1 MKTGVIK
8 KTSGNNESDSDSEWF
23 ARFAE
28 RLSTTMNKSRRIS
41 SSKSFHGTGLGER
54 ASERLPRLPSG
65 RGGHRGGGLRHDS
78 RSAGWGE
85 PSRKSDNETEK
96 NVTVQSIGSGTLRH
110 QTLSSDFKNETE
122 AGTIS
127 RSSFSKY
134 SEKRKFSTDSDNETN
149 ARTLSDSL
157 IETGLK
163 RAKITDAIGTFKVSC
178 CSDRKPDKNINVS
191 GGSTDVT
198 PTGNRKLTSHAD
210 ESSKHRTS
218 LEMIVKRLTKTK
230 STSPAVKRAKERKRR
245 ISSHPT
251 CDFCS
256 RKLNKIKERDFHI
269 DHHDEMMYRCPKPCG
284 HEFILFQ
291 RLQQHSSYNHSVNLT
306 KTDRAKCKITGRK
319 AKGESNESDSQK
331 SLTSLKKPR
340 KDYRQKRKM
349 FAVSTV
355 RKQSKLN
362 KKSANKND
370 IQKKKVDHDDVNET
384 APGSSDT
391 PEQCF
396 SLTTVKKEENEGT
409 CDMSKTCPFKYCSFR
424 FENDQTFRQHM
435 REKHTSQL
443 KIKRSSSSLTLLNQN
458 QHVKAVKVEI
468 MEPSMENKPMSGF
481 VRENSPT
488 KFNVDQGRTTAEQ
501 PNKLVS
507 CNDQSTRKCI
517 ESSSDIESTNMTAV
531 DNIVP
536 TVGTSIANERSE
548 KLSVERDLVTESP
561 TKQHIG
567 TSETIN
573 ETFSA
578 KLLAVK
584 SNDESSIDKNDIL
597 EGSVDSKVNNKSAI
611 VTEDGVTRMRS
622 PADKATAP
630 TTTTNTDVVDPSA
643 GYSASLELLLNDFV
657 GDETDISPMEPFI
670 DCSVFMKIRES
681 STVQSSVKDDR
692 KGVSDP
698 PVLDNKMGA
707 QPSLCYS
714 NGSLGKEDAMAKNS
728 VPKNVG
734 SSPTEDEGIKHI
746 STDIA
751 SDESRDD
758 RKTAESPSIVCD
770 IATLDQSRNSEAIP
784 PLGDN
789 ITVQDSTKTD
799 PFEDVSALSMVS
811 KMPIIDTVITM
822 APSVRGEEKLELTVN
837 ANVAVEPSDE
847 KISWAHSPD
856 FTEEQAL
863 TIDGPTVELFT
874 SNNEPRLSDSNTPMN
889 EWVNMDSEMQ
899 ATVENRFLTIEDST
913 NKGTSIEP
921 SATVNDEKESNMR
934 DNTLRGLS
942 TTTPLSL
949 VSSNKSKLT
958 EMHICDQSSSES
970 SNIQKT
976 TVEAT
981 NYLTSV
987 LLEHSYF
994 RPGMNDDEHQETLS
1008 LTSEKSQTTI
1018 NACNKDKSKL
1028 LTGTVD
1034 MNSPS
1039 EQGVDQGAEE
1049 EVEVKSEP
1057 LTPDIQTIKSE
1068 PIDDADRQVGQ
1079 GEAQQSF
1086 QCAIN
1091 ESFSTGDERFA
1102 ERLSEKFLR

>member
-1 MKTGVIK
+1 MRVALKSNSKQRTKLKTANSGGIFLPTIPVGEGTQAVVSDTTPDRQIGESHLVRAIMK
-8 KTSGNNESDSDSEWF
+8 
-23 ARFAE
+23 
-28 RLSTTMNKSRRIS
+28 LRRI
-41 SSKSFHGTGLGER
+41 
-54 ASERLPRLPSG
+54 
-65 RGGHRGGGLRHDS
+65 
-78 RSAGWGE
+78 
-85 PSRKSDNETEK
+85 
-96 NVTVQSIGSGTLRH
+96 GTLRH

-122 AGTIS
+122 AGTMS
-127 RSSFSKY
+127 RTSKC

-163 RAKITDAIGTFKVSC
+163 RAKINDAIGTFKVSC
-178 CSDRKPDKNINVS
+178 CSDRKPDKNINVP

-245 ISSHPT
+245 ISSHLT

-256 RKLNKIKERDFHI
+256 RKFKKIKERDFHI

-284 HEFILFQ
+284 HEFILFK
-291 RLQQHSSYNHSVNLT
+291 RLQQHSRDNHSVNLT

-331 SLTSLKKPR
+331 SLTSLKKLR

-355 RKQSKLN
+355 RKQCKFN
-362 KKSANKND
+362 KKSVDKYN
-370 IQKKKVDHDDVNET
+370 IQKKKGDHDDVNER
-384 APGSSDT
+384 APGRSDT

-396 SLTTVKKEENEGT
+396 SFTTVKKEENEGT
-409 CDMSKTCPFKYCSFR
+409 CDMSKRCPFKYCSFR
-424 FENDQTFRQHM
+424 FENDLTFRHHM
-435 REKHTSQL
+435 RENHTSQL
-443 KIKRSSSSLTLLNQN
+443 KIKRSPSSLTLLNQN

-468 MEPSMENKPMSGF
+468 MEPSMEKKPMSGF
-481 VRENSPT
+481 LREESST
-488 KFNVDQGRTTAEQ
+488 KSNADQGWTTAEQ
-501 PNKLVS
+501 PNKSVS
-507 CNDQSTRKCI
+507 CNDQPTRECT
-517 ESSSDIESTNMTAV
+517 EASPDIESTNMTAV

-536 TVGTSIANERSE
+536 AVGTTIANEGPE
-548 KLSVERDLVTESP
+548 KLSVGRDLVTESP

-573 ETFSA
+573 ETFST
-578 KLLAVK
+578 KLLT
-584 SNDESSIDKNDIL
+584 SIDKNDIL
-597 EGSVDSKVNNKSAI
+597 EASVNNKSAI
-611 VTEDGVTRMRS
+611 VTEDGVTRMGS
-622 PADKATAP
+622 PADKAP
-630 TTTTNTDVVDPSA
+630 TTTANTEMVDPSA
-643 GYSASLELLLNDFV
+643 GYSESLELLLDDFV
-657 GDETDISPMEPFI
+657 GDETDISPMQPFI

-681 STVQSSVKDDR
+681 STVQSSVKGDR

-698 PVLDNKMGA
+698 PVADNEMGV

-714 NGSLGKEDAMAKNS
+714 NDSLGKEDAMAKNS
-728 VPKNVG
+728 VPKNVV
-734 SSPTEDEGIKHI
+734 SSSTEDEGIKHI
-746 STDIA
+746 SA

-758 RKTAESPSIVCD
+758 RKTAESPSIVSD
-770 IATLDQSRNSEAIP
+770 IATLDQSRNSAAIP

-811 KMPIIDTVITM
+811 KTPIIDTVITM
-822 APSVRGEEKLELTVN
+822 APAIRGEETLELTVN
-837 ANVAVEPSDE
+837 TNVAVEPSGE

-856 FTEEQAL
+856 CTEEQAL

-899 ATVENRFLTIEDST
+899 ATVENRFLTIEDSA

-921 SATVNDEKESNMR
+921 SATVNDEKESNMT
-934 DNTLRGLS
+934 DNTSRELS

-949 VSSNKSKLT
+949 VSSNKSNLT
-958 EMHICDQSSSES
+958 EMHICGQSSSKS

-981 NYLTSV
+981 DHLTSV

-994 RPGMNDDEHQETLS
+994 RPSMNDGEHQETLS
-1008 LTSEKSQTTI
+1008 LTSEKPQATI

-1039 EQGVDQGAEE
+1039 EQGVDQDAEE

-1057 LTPDIQTIKSE
+1057 LTPDIQTKKI
-1068 PIDDADRQVGQ
+1068 R
-1079 GEAQQSF
+1079 
-1086 QCAIN
+1086 
-1091 ESFSTGDERFA
+1091 TY
-1102 ERLSEKFLR
+1102 